1 MSIWGLRGAGLWG
14 WSQGSRGPKG
24 GALGAGPRDSRW
36 ALGQS
41 RQSASRLPV
50 TVAGP
55 LGGRGKKGV

>member
-1 MSIWGLRGAGLWG
+1 MGVEPGGAW
-14 WSQGSRGPKG
+14 GPKG
-24 GALGAGPRDSRW
+24 GALGAGPGDARW

-55 LGGRGKKGV
+55 LGGRGKKGGLNYIF